1 MSESFDLLIRGGTI
15 LDGTGAPGRAGD
27 VGIRDGRVAA
37 LGTVRGS
44 AARTID
50 ATGCAVAP
58 GFVDIHTHYD
68 AQVFWDRMLSISPWH
83 GVTSVV
89 MGNCGFGVAP
99 TRPAHRDLIM
109 RTLENVEG
117 MSLDALRTGLGADWP
132 FETFPQYL
140 DALERPGPAINV
152 GALVGHTPV
161 RLYVMGE
168 EATEREATDGEIAA
182 MERIVAEALRAGAV
196 GFATSRSATHV
207 GYAGRPVPSRAAS
220 MAEVERLAGALGE
233 AGRGILQAT
242 IGRGFFTQELAG
254 LARKT
259 GRSVS
264 WTALLAGAL
273 GPEGHRKVLEDHAA
287 LQRQGVPVY
296 PQVACRPL
304 NFEFQW
310 SAPFPYESMELF
322 RPVSA
327 ADREGKKKIYADP
340 QFRAAFR
347 ERGTRG
353 GIAGR
358 WEDTV
363 VSWYPPDPS
372 LEEHSVAELAAQ
384 KGVHPAALA
393 LDMGLATDLGARF
406 RIAVMNQDENAVGEL
421 LSHPSVVLGLSDAGA
436 HASQL
441 CDACFSTH
449 LLARWVREK
458 QALSIEQAVRL
469 LTSRSAEVFGI
480 RDRGRLAVG
489 LAGDVAVF
497 DPATVGCSP
506 LRRVHDLPAGQD
518 RLVADA
524 AGMRAVVVNGVVLRR
539 DGKDAVDPEGP
550 LPGRVLRGG
559 AAL

>member
-1 MSESFDLLIRGGTI
+1 M
-15 LDGTGAPGRAGD
+15 
-27 VGIRDGRVAA
+27 
-37 LGTVRGS
+37 
-44 AARTID
+44 
-50 ATGCAVAP
+50 VAP

-68 AQVFWDRMLSISPWH
+68 AQVFWDRMLTISPWH

-117 MSLDALRTGLGADWP
+117 MSLEALRAGIGPDWP

-140 DALERPGPAINV
+140 DALERRGTAINV

-168 EATEREATDGEIAA
+168 EATEREATEDEIAQ
-182 MERIVAEALRAGAV
+182 MEQIVGEALRAGAV

-220 MAEVERLAGALGE
+220 MAEVERLAATLATE
-233 AGRGILQAT
+233 GRGIMQAT
-242 IGRGFFTQELAG
+242 IGRGFFTQELAE

-273 GPEGHRKVLEDHAA
+273 GPDGHRKVLDDHEK
-287 LQRQGVPVY
+287 LQRQGVQVY

-310 SAPFPYESMELF
+310 KAPFPYESMQIF
-322 RPVSA
+322 QPVSA
-327 ADREGKKKIYADP
+327 ADHAGKKKIYADP
-340 QFRAAFR
+340 AFRAAFR
-347 ERGTRG
+347 ERGQRG

-372 LEEHSVAELAAQ
+372 LEEQNVAELAAK
-384 KGVHPAALA
+384 KGVHPVDLA
-393 LDMGLATDLGARF
+393 LDMGLATDLEARF
-406 RIAVMNQDENAVGEL
+406 RIAVMNQDEAAVGEL
-421 LSHPSVVLGLSDAGA
+421 LSHSSVVLGLSDAGA

-441 CDACFSTH
+441 CDAPFATH
-449 LLARWVREK
+449 LLSRWVREK
-458 QALSIEQAVRL
+458 QVLSMEQAVRL
-469 LTSRSAEVFGI
+469 LTSRSAEVFGLS
-480 RDRGRLAVG
+480 DRGRLALG
-489 LAGDVAVF
+489 IAGDVAVF
-497 DPATVGCSP
+497 DPDTVGCSP
-506 LRRVHDLPAGQD
+506 LRRVRDLPAGAD
-518 RLVADA
+518 RLIADA
-524 AGMRAVVVNGVVLRR
+524 TGMRAVIVNGVVLRQ

-550 LPGRVLRGG
+550 LPGQILRGSG
-559 AAL
+559 VRNTAS